1 MNRIVISIDFKTDLI
16 DLFKGNNKEKDEEVG
31 EAREL

>member
-16 DLFKGNNKEKDEEVG
+16 DLFKGNKKRRKKIASCEVK
-31 EAREL
+31 